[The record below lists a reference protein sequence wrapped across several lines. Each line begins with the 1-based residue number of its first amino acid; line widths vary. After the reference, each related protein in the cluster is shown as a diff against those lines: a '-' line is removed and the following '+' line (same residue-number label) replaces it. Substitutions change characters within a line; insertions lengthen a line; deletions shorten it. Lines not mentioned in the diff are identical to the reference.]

1 MGAGVLYD
9 SLRPLG
15 QEPTRLLCPW
25 GFPGKITGVGCYF
38 LLQGIF
44 LAQRWN
50 LHLQHWQADTLPL
63 CHLGRRNDCHQ
74 FSSVAQ
80 SCPTLCDPMNLR
92 LKNELT
98 NFNILLSLPNLYFCH
113 DQQRQPHVLRAK
125 KICHSLKS
133 LHGEK
138 VCFGDTILFLK
149 LITLIYLIIL
159 RKKYYRKHHKNLNI
173 IQYPNKGVFNV

>member
-1 MGAGVLYD
+1 MTLCDLLDRSPPGSSVHGVF
-9 SLRPLG
+9 
-15 QEPTRLLCPW
+15 QERLLELVVISYSRGSSWPRDGTC
-25 GFPGKITGVGCYF
+25 
-38 LLQGIF
+38 IF
-44 LAQRWN
+44 N
-50 LHLQHWQADTLPL
+50 I
-63 CHLGRRNDCHQ
+63 GRQTIYHCATWDAGMTDISSVQ

-113 DQQRQPHVLRAK
+113 DQQRQPHVLRAR

-138 VCFGDTILFLK
+138 VCFGETILLLK
-149 LITLIYLIIL
+149 LVTLIYLIIL

-173 IQYPNKGVFNV
+173 IQYPNKRVFNV